1 MKQGLSCRKRNEE
14 TPGLWYLALEAGPAL
29 RGERRVNGELSDV
42 QMTLSTSNYLTIH
55 YLFLHETRHRSISTH
70 IPNMEGNIELNLF
83 VTKSNIIQML
93 HQAHSNFWQQWH
105 MSLPSAYL
113 LNLHPLTPPEEK
125 QQVGQQE
132 KQQEF
137 RKQIKEKGNKYKR
150 ADDLQLLAPAFI
162 HTPECIDLSPGCW
175 KKSGKDFWLHRGGP
189 LCDPH

>member
-1 MKQGLSCRKRNEE
+1 
-14 TPGLWYLALEAGPAL
+14 
-29 RGERRVNGELSDV
+29 
-42 QMTLSTSNYLTIH
+42 
-55 YLFLHETRHRSISTH
+55 
-70 IPNMEGNIELNLF
+70 
-83 VTKSNIIQML
+83 
-93 HQAHSNFWQQWH
+93 

-162 HTPECIDLSPGCW
+162 QTPECIDLSP
-175 KKSGKDFWLHRGGP
+175 
-189 LCDPH
+189 